1 MLLEKIKN
9 YARIKFYVNTN
20 LSLAL
25 KTQLFMVLKIYFDQ
39 KFDDFVL
46 ILKIVLYKLNLS
58 KALKK

>member
-25 KTQLFMVLKIYFDQ
+25 KTQLFMVLKIYFDK